1 MKTGRLFTVVFLVL
15 VCLIVFSD
23 KGFVGFRES
32 GRKLESLQIENKRI
46 DRENERLRKEI
57 LLLRSDF
64 DYIEMIARRELG
76 MIRDDEIVY
85 RFREQ

>member
-1 MKTGRLFTVVFLVL
+1 MTTGRLFTVVFLVL